1 MRRVLSDAQR
11 FFDGRAESM
20 KIPVAVIDSG
30 IKRDVFSLPDEIH
43 ETDVSRVIPFR
54 FKHSVSDTRLHG
66 TITSSIIHKYSPEI
80 LLYSIQVFPDGSLIT
95 SRQTLLRALK
105 WCLKKRIPIINL
117 SLGTTDK
124 TDFQDIENMI
134 DKLVDNRQVVVSA
147 FQIDGA
153 DTMPAMHP
161 KVFGVLLDD
170 TLQNNEYYA
179 LPGTANNYCASSRHL
194 LIRQDGSEYKT
205 PVNTS
210 YAAPTI
216 TAAIVNCIKEH
227 PWREQGFITDYLK
240 NNGARPG
247 G

>member
-1 MRRVLSDAQR
+1 
-11 FFDGRAESM
+11 M

-30 IKRDVFSLPDEIH
+30 IKRDVFNLPDEIH
-43 ETDVSRVIPFR
+43 ETDVTSVIPFR
-54 FKHSVSDTRLHG
+54 FKHPVSETRLHG
-66 TITSSIIHKYSPEI
+66 TITSSIIHKYSPDI
-80 LLYSIQVFPDGSLIT
+80 CLYSIQVFPDGSLLT
-95 SRQTLLRALK
+95 SRQILLRALK

-117 SLGTTDK
+117 SLGSNET
-124 TDFQDIENMI
+124 TDFQEIESMI
-134 DKLVDNRQVVVSA
+134 DKLVDNQQVVVSA
-147 FQIDGA
+147 FRIDGA

-170 TLQNNEYYA
+170 KLKDNEYYA

-216 TAAIVNCIKEH
+216 TAAIANCILKHPGKEF
-227 PWREQGFITDYLK
+227 GFVADYIQENGVSPVRQALK
-240 NNGARPG
+240 
-247 G
+247 